1 MRAPAIGRILQMKN
15 LSAAIYPALYR
26 VPVPAKSYVT
36 CHGRSEMRVIAMVL
50 CPFCKK
56 TCDAKNQF
64 CGNCGAPLT
73 PVLAGVPQ
81 AASSGTPAGPE
92 KSVEK
97 LPGVPPVFP
106 ARLLPA
112 GGAATG
118 EFPGSLSWQRKI
130 PLITNPWL
138 VLQGIFIPLLIG
150 LFLGGGFW
158 LATGE
163 RGMLVL
169 FLVVGAAMAILFLAI
184 MAVLQLATG
193 GGLET
198 EFFISSTGVAHRA
211 GTTTRILD
219 RAATAGSLFGG
230 SLSGAGAGLLASS
243 QESTM
248 LAWADV
254 RYISVYRNV
263 RSIVFR
269 SQYLIHP
276 VVLYC
281 TEENF
286 LPVLAMVKQFAPPG
300 ITGNL

>member
-1 MRAPAIGRILQMKN
+1 
-15 LSAAIYPALYR
+15 
-26 VPVPAKSYVT
+26 
-36 CHGRSEMRVIAMVL
+36 VIAL
-50 CPFCKK
+50 LFCPFCKK
-56 TCDAKNQF
+56 TRDAKNRF
-64 CGNCGAPLT
+64 CEDCGAPLN
-73 PVLAGVPQ
+73 PVPAGVLQ
-81 AASSGTPAGPE
+81 AASSGTPAAPK
-92 KSVEK
+92 KSGDRI
-97 LPGVPPVFP
+97 PAAPPVSP
-106 ARLLPA
+106 ARLPPA
-112 GGAATG
+112 KEASTG
-118 EFPGSLSWQRKI
+118 EIPGSLSWQRKI

-138 VLQGIFIPLLIG
+138 VLQGIAIPLLIG